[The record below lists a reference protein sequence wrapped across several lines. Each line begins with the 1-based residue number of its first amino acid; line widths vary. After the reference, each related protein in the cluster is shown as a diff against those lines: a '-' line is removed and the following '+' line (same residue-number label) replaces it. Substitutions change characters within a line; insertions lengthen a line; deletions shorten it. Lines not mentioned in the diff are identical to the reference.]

1 MNQSTAYELLATI
14 TSNRLSDLLKN
25 LSLRQENLFVYF
37 RQLDFILIKCSVT
50 LAAIYFL
57 IFEF

>member
-1 MNQSTAYELLATI
+1 MNQSTAYELLATM

-37 RQLDFILIKCSVT
+37 RQLDFILIK
-50 LAAIYFL
+50 L

>member
-14 TSNRLSDLLKN
+14 TSNRLSDLLKK
-25 LSLRQENLFVYF
+25 SVTKTRKFVYF
-37 RQLDFILIKCSVT
+37 RQLDFLLIKCSVT

>member
-25 LSLRQENLFVYF
+25 LSLKQESLYISDN
-37 RQLDFILIKCSVT
+37 FILIKCSVT
-50 LAAIYFL
+50 LAAI
-57 IFEF
+57 